1 MLLIFLHYMCQVV
14 CSGHYSDHFPLD
26 GVPVSTA
33 VLVVTPASPRLHN
46 QLTLSPSV
54 RRLRNLTRLD
64 ITHSGIP
71 NIGDQLRHKR

>member
-1 MLLIFLHYMCQVV
+1 M

-26 GVPVSTA
+26 GVPLHTA
-33 VLVVTPASPRLHN
+33 VLVVTPASPSRHN

-71 NIGDQLRHKR
+71 NIGE